1 MSSSYSSLIGKL
13 EEFIRKYYKNR
24 MLQGLLYTITA
35 LLSFYLLATVLEYL
49 AWFSSG
55 VRTVLFWSYII
66 INTFIL
72 FRFVGIPLLS
82 LMRMGK
88 RLSYTQA
95 AAIIGTHFGEVRD
108 TLTNVLQ
115 LQRISAETDGAS
127 ALLEAAIDQKIRKI
141 SPVPFT
147 RAIDFRSNRKYLKYA
162 LPPVFVLIILLLTAP
177 NVITGPS
184 KRLVDFSSVYERP
197 APFTFEILNASLDA
211 VQQEDYQLD
220 VKLNGEEVP
229 AEVTIVINDYK
240 YKLERE
246 NTALFHYLFKNPQ
259 QNIDFFFEAEGFK
272 SQLYT
277 LRVVARPQ
285 VLNFEMLLHYPAY
298 LQKKDEVLQNSG
310 DIIVP
315 EGTQVNWRLKTR
327 DTRWVQFR
335 FPGKTAEL
343 TPLAGGLFSYTMVC
357 RQSMNYSVK
366 TKNDHFANR
375 DSMQYMISVMA
386 DQYPGITVEQFKDSV
401 YDKRLYFS
409 GDIHDDY
416 GVSALQ
422 FKYILRKSGEENDAG
437 DTAGIRSVPFQ
448 PGLTQQTFYY
458 FLDLGELGL
467 SAGDEVEYFFEVW
480 DNDGVNGHKST
491 RSQHR
496 VFKAPTADEL
506 EAQTERSNEQI
517 RQDMEEAIRQAQQL
531 QREIDKVDRKLT
543 EKKTLSYQEK
553 KQIQGLMDKQQELQ
567 QQIDQLKLE
576 NQQNNIREQEYKQ
589 VDPEI
594 LEKQKQLEKLFD
606 EIMTDE
612 MKELFRKLQ
621 EMMDKLN
628 KDDVKKALDQM
639 KLTNEDIKKELDR
652 NLELFKQLEVDK
664 KLQDNIDKL
673 DQLHEEQKKLADE
686 SRNSKTE
693 SKNIKEKQD
702 ALNKQFDEL
711 RKEMD
716 TLQQKN
722 SALENPQKMPDTDEQ
737 EQQIQQQMQQSSEQL
752 QDGKKSNASKSQE
765 SAAEQMK
772 QLSENLKKMQQDME
786 MEQQAEDI
794 QALRQILENL
804 VRVSFSQEDLMNEL
818 KNTSV
823 SDPRYVRMMA
833 QQKDIKDHVSMIGDS
848 LYALSRRQPMIE
860 SYVNREMSDI
870 RTNLDR
876 TLESLHNRTSPA
888 TATYQQYVMTS
899 VNDLALML
907 AEILQQMQEQ
917 MQQSQQNK
925 SNCKSGQCQKP
936 GSSKPSASSMRKL
949 QDQLNKQMQQL
960 KEQMEGKNPGKTGQ
974 GQQSMSEQLA
984 RLAAQQEALRQMLQ
998 EYGEEDKR
1006 GGGKNSKEISDMMK
1020 DMEKTEQDLVNKM
1033 ISNETLKRQQDILTR
1048 LLESEKAEKERELDE
1063 KRASDEAKNYDYSNP
1078 GEFFKYKKQKQDGKE
1093 LLKTVPPALNSFYK
1107 QKVNEYF
1114 YNFVE

>member
-1 MSSSYSSLIGKL
+1 MSTDYTSLIAKL

-24 MLQGLLYTITA
+24 MLRGLLYA
-35 LLSFYLLATVLEYL
+35 LTVLVTFYLTVIVLEYL
-49 AWFSSG
+49 AWFSTG
-55 VRTVLFWSYII
+55 VRAVLFWSYLAVNSAIVI
-66 INTFIL
+66 WYIGL
-72 FRFVGIPLLS
+72 PLLS
-82 LMRMGK
+82 LLRIGK
-88 RLSYTQA
+88 RLSYQQA
-95 AAIIGTHFGEVRD
+95 AAILGNHFAEVRD
-108 TLTNVLQ
+108 GLTNVLQ
-115 LQRISAETDGAS
+115 LQQLLAGQAGDTT
-127 ALLEAAIDQKIRKI
+127 LLEAAIDQKIRKI
-141 SPVPFT
+141 SPVPFI
-147 RAIDFRSNRKYLKYA
+147 RAVDFRANRKYLKYA
-162 LPPVFVLIILLLTAP
+162 LPPVLVLIILLVAAP

-184 KRLVDFSSVYERP
+184 KRLVDFSTVYERP
-197 APFTFEILNASLDA
+197 APFTFEILNSALEA

-220 VKLNGEEVP
+220 VKMNGEEIP
-229 AEVTIVINDYK
+229 SEVTIVINNYK

-246 NTALFHYLFKNPQ
+246 NSSLFHFLFKNPQ
-259 QNIDFFFEAEGFK
+259 QNTDFYFEAGGFR

-277 LRVVARPQ
+277 LRVMARPQ
-285 VLNFEMLLHYPAY
+285 VLHFEMLLHYPAY

-310 DIIVP
+310 DLMVP
-315 EGTQVNWRLKTR
+315 EGTQVSWRLKTR
-327 DTRWVQFR
+327 DTRRVSFH

-343 TPLAGGLFSYTMVC
+343 SPLAGGLFSYTMVC
-357 RQSMNYSVK
+357 RQSMPYSVK
-366 TKNDHFANR
+366 TKNEYFGNR
-375 DSMQYMISVMA
+375 DSMQYMMSVVA
-386 DQYPGITVEQFKDSV
+386 DQYPGIGVELFKDSV

-409 GDIHDDY
+409 GEIHDDY
-416 GVSALQ
+416 ACSALQ
-422 FKYILRKSGEENDAG
+422 FKYILRKAGTEEDG
-437 DTAGIRSVPFQ
+437 KDTAGIRAVSIQ
-448 PGLTQQTFYY
+448 PGMNRQTFYY
-458 FLDLGELGL
+458 YMDLGELGVG
-467 SAGDEVEYFFEVW
+467 AGDEVEYFFEVW

-491 RSQHR
+491 RSQR
-496 VFKAPTADEL
+496 MVFKAPTAEEL
-506 EAQTERSNEQI
+506 EAQTDRTNEQI
-517 RQDMEEAIRQAQQL
+517 RNEMEDAIRQAQQL

-553 KQIQGLMDKQQELQ
+553 RQIQDLMDKQQALQ

-576 NQQNNIREQEYKQ
+576 NQQNNIREQEYRE
-589 VDPEI
+589 VDPDI

-612 MKELFRKLQ
+612 MKELFKKLQ

-628 KDDVKKALDQM
+628 KDDVKKVLDQM

-652 NLELFKQLEVDK
+652 NLELFKQLEVEK

-673 DQLHEEQKKLADE
+673 EQLQEEQKKLADE
-686 SRNSKTE
+686 SKNSKTD
-693 SKNIKEKQD
+693 SKDIKEKQD
-702 ALNKQFDEL
+702 ALNQRFDEF

-722 SALENPQKMPDTDEQ
+722 SELEKPQPMPSTDEQ
-737 EQQIQQQMQQSSEQL
+737 EQQIGQEMKTSSDQL
-752 QDGKKSNASKSQE
+752 QNGKKSNASKSQE
-765 SAAEQMK
+765 NAAEQMK
-772 QLSENLKKMQQDME
+772 QLADRMKQAQQQME

-804 VRVSFSQEDLMNEL
+804 VRVSFTQEDLMQEL
-818 KNTSV
+818 RTTAVN
-823 SDPRYVRMMA
+823 DPRYVRMMA
-833 QQKDIKDHVSMIGDS
+833 QQKDIKDQVNMIGDS

-860 SYVNREMSDI
+860 SYVNRSMTDI
-870 RTNLDR
+870 RTNLNR
-876 TLESLHNRTSPA
+876 SLESLHNRTTPA

-917 MQQSQQNK
+917 MQQSQQNQ
-925 SNCKSGQCQKP
+925 SNCKSGQCKKP
-936 GSSKPSASSMRKL
+936 GSGKPSPSSMRKL

-960 KEQMEGKNPGKTGQ
+960 KDQMEGKNPGKTGQ

-1006 GGGKNSKEISDMMK
+1006 AGGKNSKEIADMMK

-1063 KRASDEAKNYDYSNP
+1063 KRESNEAKNQKYSNP
-1078 GEFFKYKKQKQDGKE
+1078 GEFFKYKKMKQDGTE